1 MKKLIY
7 ISLAVLAFAACEKAD
22 NKNNGEVLATGLT
35 LSETNIT
42 VEVYDQFELGWEV
55 TPADAAGEVSWDIS
69 DTDVLDFENG
79 ILVAKKDGKA
89 TITATWVSSKWT
101 GLQAKCEV
109 EVKTPTYS
117 LARMK
122 LNDSDKAVFNPLPF
136 TWKTMFE
143 SHYILLY
150 DHYNKEFVKNI
161 DDAQSEVEFL
171 QGGECFATPKY
182 EWGKFQYHGAL
193 IVPQKPCKMAKLRLK
208 FVSPNLTKPVE
219 KIFYFKTD
227 FNDFIYFGAPG
238 GTYGYKSVINLAN
251 NNAVK
256 FIPLRLNASGMGL
269 ECVYDSDKSHFIIT
283 NNDPDKVTA
292 TLETTKNGDSEYCYV
307 AVKRTSKL
315 STDESK
321 SVDIQYKSDIQ
332 SRKYSFRFKTSNVN
346 YYYF

>member
-7 ISLAVLAFAACEKAD
+7 VSLAVLAFAACEKAD
-22 NKNNGEVLATGLT
+22 DKNGNEVLATGLT
-35 LSETNIT
+35 LSETSKVI
-42 VEVYDQFELGWEV
+42 EVYDQFELGWEV
-55 TPADAAGEVSWDIS
+55 TPSNAAGEVSWDIS
-69 DTDVLDFENG
+69 DPDVVDFENG
-79 ILVAKKDGKA
+79 ILVAKKTGQA
-89 TITATWVSSKWT
+89 TITATWISSKWT
-101 GLQAKCEV
+101 GVEATCKV
-109 EVKTPTYS
+109 EVKDPTYT

-122 LNDSDKAVFNPLPF
+122 LNDSDKPVFNPLPS
-136 TWKTMFE
+136 TRRTMFE

-150 DHYNKEFVKNI
+150 DHNAKDFVKGI
-161 DDAQSEVEFL
+161 DKTASEAEFL
-171 QGGECFATPKY
+171 EGGECFAAVKY
-182 EWGKFQYHGAL
+182 DWGKFQYNGAL
-193 IVPQKPCKMAKLRLK
+193 VVPQKPCKRAKLRLK
-208 FVSPNLTKPVE
+208 FVSPNLSAPVE

-238 GTYGYKSVINLAN
+238 STYAYKSVIDLAN

-256 FIPLRLNASGMGL
+256 FIPMKLNSSGTAL
-269 ECVYDSDKSHFIIT
+269 ECVYDSDKSHFILT

-292 TLETTKNGDSEYCYV
+292 TLETAKNGDSEYCYV

-321 SVDIQYKSDIQ
+321 SVDIQYKGEMQ